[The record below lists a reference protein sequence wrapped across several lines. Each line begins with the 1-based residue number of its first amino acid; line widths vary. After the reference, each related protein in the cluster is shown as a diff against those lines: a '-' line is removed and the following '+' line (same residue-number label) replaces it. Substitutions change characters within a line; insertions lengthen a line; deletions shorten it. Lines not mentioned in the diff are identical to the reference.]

1 MNKKILFVLIFIIIA
16 VLFLCITTNKD
27 YLVKYSNVKTEKFK
41 TLNSNDDEIMNEE
54 GTQSNPWDIS
64 ATEDNDVKAWLSED
78 GTLTIYGTGNMKD
91 FSYNTFPWKD
101 KYERITTIN
110 ISEGITN
117 IGNYAF
123 YGCINTKEI
132 KIPDSVT
139 QIGSWSCNRCNA
151 VKNINISKNVL
162 EIKLHAFDDC
172 RDLVSILA
180 DEENPNYTSVD
191 GVLFNKNQSKLIQYP
206 TGKTNQEYY
215 IPNGVL
221 IIGESAFA
229 RSRKLVN
236 VYIPYSV
243 QTVEYDCFY
252 NCDKLENIIADQ
264 NNHIFT
270 SENGILFSKNKDTLI
285 QYPTA
290 KSNEKY
296 IIPEGVITI
305 SEDAFAKCCLK
316 EIVFPKTVDEIKRG
330 VFYKCDNLSVMY
342 AYCGTYAEK
351 YIKEYSILLLET
363 IHDNEEII
371 IEPTCTEQGYTEH
384 RCTRCDDNYKDNYQE
399 ALGHIYGEIVVEP
412 TCTEQGYTEH
422 RCSRCNNNY
431 KDNYQEALDHSY
443 REWIVDKDATKL
455 EEGHRYR
462 ICTRCS
468 ISEEEIIPKLYAL
481 LEKIS
486 KKYDIYENKYVL
498 LMKEIDNVE
507 FKKSI
512 DNLDNNEVISFENLT
527 NEGKLKTGTKI
538 TCNSDNDEYIVVLFG
553 DVNEDGNVSFDDVL
567 GGNSLRGKEKEINKV
582 TLLSTDLNRDGE
594 INFSEI
600 LAINSL
606 RTK

>member
-1 MNKKILFVLIFIIIA
+1 M
-16 VLFLCITTNKD
+16 
-27 YLVKYSNVKTEKFK
+27 
-41 TLNSNDDEIMNEE
+41 
-54 GTQSNPWDIS
+54 
-64 ATEDNDVKAWLSED
+64 
-78 GTLTIYGTGNMKD
+78 
-91 FSYNTFPWKD
+91 
-101 KYERITTIN
+101 
-110 ISEGITN
+110 
-117 IGNYAF
+117 
-123 YGCINTKEI
+123 
-132 KIPDSVT
+132 
-139 QIGSWSCNRCNA
+139 
-151 VKNINISKNVL
+151 
-162 EIKLHAFDDC
+162 
-172 RDLVSILA
+172 
-180 DEENPNYTSVD
+180 
-191 GVLFNKNQSKLIQYP
+191 
-206 TGKTNQEYY
+206 
-215 IPNGVL
+215 
-221 IIGESAFA
+221 
-229 RSRKLVN
+229 
-236 VYIPYSV
+236 
-243 QTVEYDCFY
+243 
-252 NCDKLENIIADQ
+252 
-264 NNHIFT
+264 
-270 SENGILFSKNKDTLI
+270 
-285 QYPTA
+285 
-290 KSNEKY
+290 
-296 IIPEGVITI
+296 
-305 SEDAFAKCCLK
+305 
-316 EIVFPKTVDEIKRG
+316 
-330 VFYKCDNLSVMY
+330 
-342 AYCGTYAEK
+342 
-351 YIKEYSILLLET
+351 
-363 IHDNEEII
+363 
-371 IEPTCTEQGYTEH
+371 
-384 RCTRCDDNYKDNYQE
+384 
-399 ALGHIYGEIVVEP
+399 VEP